1 MSRIATVII
10 ALLVFA
16 VSIGN
21 ISIPALA
28 GSYRLKAG
36 DTLDINVWQDQKL
49 NRQVVV
55 APDGYISVPLAGE
68 LRAGGRT
75 AASVEN
81 ELEGLLQKQYVDKI
95 DVTVSVAAIKEIP
108 PLPEP
113 PPAPPPPPPIDPS
126 FFATGEVKK
135 PGQFFFKTRTSLIQA
150 IAIAGGLGPFAAE
163 HRIKLRRN
171 VNGVETLYDFD
182 YDAFTSGVDLSGN
195 MLIHSGDV
203 IIVPEKGIFE

>member
-1 MSRIATVII
+1 MSRIATVVI

-16 VSIGN
+16 FSIGN
-21 ISIPALA
+21 MSATSFA

-49 NRQVVV
+49 NRQVVI

-95 DVTVSVAAIKEIP
+95 DVTVAVAAIKEIP
-108 PLPEP
+108 LPPEP

-163 HRIKLRRN
+163 RRIKLRRK
-171 VNGVETLYDFD
+171 VNGVETLYEFD
-182 YDAFTSGVDLSGN
+182 YNAFASGDDLSGN
-195 MLIHSGDV
+195 LLIHSGDV